1 MSTLA
6 TEALAVTV
14 WSDDEN
20 LRVRLGDCR
29 RLSVPLWF
37 YPRLMHASPVQ
48 RATFR
53 LIGDGVGIHC
63 PDVDEDL
70 SVEGLLHGI
79 PDQTHLG
86 REHRA
91 SCEVC
96 KSAKRKA
103 ARPTPRKQRA
113 SA

>member
-20 LRVRLGDCR
+20 LWVRLGDGR

-48 RATFR
+48 RANFR
-53 LIGDGVGIHC
+53 LIGDGVGIHW

-70 SVEGLLHGI
+70 SVEGLLNGA
-79 PDQTHLG
+79 PDQTRLG

-91 SCEVC
+91 SCELC

-103 ARPTPRKQRA
+103 ARPAPRKQRA